1 MQALDLYNI
10 LLYINICNIQ
20 LYKESKLPKTHDQRC
35 HRDSE
40 SSAADSGSEL
50 TRDEK
55 SAQAFDPGAQAS
67 NHYINVDSFR
77 CSDKYLLCRGSPQ
90 VSR

>member
-1 MQALDLYNI
+1 MI
-10 LLYINICNIQ
+10 IG
-20 LYKESKLPKTHDQRC
+20 C
-35 HRDSE
+35 HRVSE

-50 TRDEK
+50 TRDEI
-55 SAQAFDPGAQAS
+55 SAQAFDPGGQAS
-67 NHYINVDSFR
+67 NHYVNVDSFR